1 MKKNIYTGFILIAL
15 GVLFLL
21 YNLNM
26 FDLTW
31 ILFLT
36 SIALIIRYIIRR
48 DIIYLILGLGL
59 LAFTSVSLID
69 RYIFIGLN
77 IQIFVYLLVGGCGV
91 LYLYYKH
98 KNRNWLILGS
108 VLIALSI
115 NNIAIQIFP
124 MINPWSKYF
133 FISLA
138 FYASYLI
145 AYRSNR
151 ILWPKYISYI
161 LLVIGGIRLF
171 ISRDLMVIEDL
182 SLSHLIP
189 IIIIVIGARIIYLA
203 TKNR

>member
-1 MKKNIYTGFILIAL
+1 MKKNLYTGFILIAL

-36 SIALIIRYIIRR
+36 SIALIIRYIIRK
-48 DIIYLILGLGL
+48 DIIYLIGGLAL

-69 RYIFIGLN
+69 RYIFIDIN
-77 IQIFVYLLVGGCGV
+77 IQMFVYLFVGGCGI

-98 KNRNWLILGS
+98 QNRNWLIIGS
-108 VLIALSI
+108 ALISLAI
-115 NNIAIQIFP
+115 NSIAIQVFP

-133 FISLA
+133 FVSLA
-138 FYASYLI
+138 FYVSYLV

-161 LLVIGGIRLF
+161 LLVIGAIILF
-171 ISRDLMVIEDL
+171 ARRDLIVFEDL

-189 IIIIVIGARIIYLA
+189 IIIIVIGVRIIYVVA
-203 TKNR
+203 KNR

>member
-1 MKKNIYTGFILIAL
+1 MKRNLYTGFILIAL

-31 ILFLT
+31 ILFIT
-36 SIALIIRYIIRR
+36 SIALLIRYIIRR
-48 DIIYLILGLGL
+48 DLIYLIVGLGL

-77 IQIFVYLLVGGCGV
+77 IQIFVYLLIGGCGV

-98 KNRNWLILGS
+98 QNRNWLILGG
-108 VLIALSI
+108 VLIALAI

-124 MINPWSKYF
+124 MINPWSRYF

-161 LLVIGGIRLF
+161 LLVVGGIRLF
-171 ISRDLMVIEDL
+171 ISRDMMVIEDF

-189 IIIIVIGARIIYLA
+189 IILIVIGIRIIYLA
-203 TKNR
+203 SKN